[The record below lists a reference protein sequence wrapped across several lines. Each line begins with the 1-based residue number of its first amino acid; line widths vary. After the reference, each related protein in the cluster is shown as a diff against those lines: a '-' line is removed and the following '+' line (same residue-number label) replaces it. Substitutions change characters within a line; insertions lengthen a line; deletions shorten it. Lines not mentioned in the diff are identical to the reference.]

1 MATKAPVKVNLLNPY
16 DFQDIEKQTGSQYKF
31 NYATSST
38 VVEKQDTYLKFD
50 FDSKDAEIKFGEV
63 SYEVQEVRLYRGSLT
78 EYEGANVA
86 AEMIIHHVEKNG
98 KKNLLVH
105 IPIVPTQETVGS
117 NSNDYLKNV
126 LQYIQEQNPSNS
138 VSDKITFSE
147 AFELNHFVKERPFF
161 LTSTTLP
168 YPPNN
173 GENYTIFF
181 SPNLHPI
188 LIDTSVEAILNNLL
202 AEPEVSHTALE
213 DSLILYSKT
222 GSINLSKSDGDTDDI
237 YIDCSPTG
245 DTLIPLDEL
254 QKQKGLQPDL
264 SFMER
269 VQKFFEDNPVI
280 RDIIIFIA
288 SIIGLIISYYIFKY
302 FRSAFKGLEGAAEVE
317 ERTIDKAQSS

>member
-98 KKNLLVH
+98 GKNLLVH
-105 IPIVPTQETVGS
+105 IPIVFTKETVGS
-117 NSNDYLKNV
+117 SSNDYLKNT
-126 LQYIQEQNPSNS
+126 LPHIQEQDPSS
-138 VSDKITFSE
+138 SDSNKITINE
-147 AFELNHFVKERPFF
+147 TLELNNFVKQRPFF

-168 YPPNN
+168 YPPFN
-173 GENYTIFF
+173 GDNYTIFF
-181 SPNLHPI
+181 SPNLNPI
-188 LIDTSVEAILNNLL
+188 LIDQSVKTILNNLL
-202 AEPEVSHTALE
+202 GEPEVSHTALD
-213 DSLILYSKT
+213 DSLILYNKT

-264 SFMER
+264 SFTER
-269 VQKFFEDNPVI
+269 VQKFFQDNPVV
-280 RDIIIFIA
+280 REVLIFIA

-302 FRSAFKGLEGAAEVE
+302 FKSAFKGLEGAAEVE
-317 ERTIDKAQSS
+317 EGTIDRE